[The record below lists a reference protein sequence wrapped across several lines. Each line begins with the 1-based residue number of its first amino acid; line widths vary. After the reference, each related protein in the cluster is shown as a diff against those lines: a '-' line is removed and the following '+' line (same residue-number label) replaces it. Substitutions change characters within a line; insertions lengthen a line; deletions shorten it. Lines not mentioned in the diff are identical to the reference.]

1 MVRGIAA
8 NHFYKYIKRSA
19 KLMDE
24 NNGIKVGV
32 VGLGPVGMILAV
44 KLSEAGCDVAICDKD
59 EFKLKKIREEGI
71 VLQNVM
77 QSTTLFDKVYS
88 SVSEMNHLNLDF
100 LVFSLKSY
108 QTVAAL
114 KEAEMLKSE
123 KLTVIAAQN
132 GIDVE
137 QLLVPAFGEKRTM
150 RMIINYAGN
159 SISPNTVRVSFFTP
173 PNYIGPLDDSRQEAA
188 RLFAAILNSVDFKTE
203 NVDSFE
209 LVKRAWEK
217 TILNAALSAL
227 CGVGRLTM
235 AEAIADADTC
245 ELIEQIINEGIEVA
259 EKEKIRFPD
268 DFVRKC
274 LRYLKNG
281 GDHFPSLAIDIINN
295 RQTEID
301 YFNGKIVEYG
311 KKHYVKT
318 SLNLA
323 FTNMVKAMTNKN
335 VISRM
340 PGVLGEVNKKIINKG
355 LIDKERSPLYY
366 KENNCFL
373 GIDLGSAYTK
383 FTVMDEKGI
392 PVFRYLLQTLNKDKQ
407 AMKNVLLAIN
417 DVFNIKYSCATGY
430 GRRHFADTDIVK
442 TEINCAAAGVSEY
455 YSGAKNILDIG
466 GEDIKVIQCDNQNH
480 VSNFYM
486 NDKCAAGTGAFLSEI
501 SERAGINISDMSSL
515 ASHSEYDKEL
525 NSFCTVFAKTEI
537 MNWVFDG
544 MPVRDIARG
553 IYISIANKVAKMK
566 MVHGLPIYMVG
577 GVIEYHPYLSAILR
591 EKLGIELKTVEYPQH
606 IVSYG
611 AAAIARQNWQLQNKK
626 QPAIS
631 TINE

>member
-1 MVRGIAA
+1 
-8 NHFYKYIKRSA
+8 
-19 KLMDE
+19 MDE
-24 NNGIKVGV
+24 KNKIKVGV
-32 VGLGPVGMILAV
+32 VGLGPVGMVLAV

-59 EFKLKKIREEGI
+59 EFKLKKIKEEGI
-71 VLQNVM
+71 VLQNIM
-77 QSTTLFDKVYS
+77 QSTTRFDKVYS
-88 SVSEMNHLNLDF
+88 SISEMNSMDLDF

-108 QTVAAL
+108 QTTAAL

-123 KLTVIAAQN
+123 KLSVVSAQN

-137 QLLVPAFGEKRTM
+137 QLLVPAFGESQTM
-150 RMIINYAGN
+150 RMVINYAGN
-159 SISPNTVRVSFFTP
+159 LVSPNTVRVSFFTP
-173 PNYIGPLDDSRQEAA
+173 PNYIGPLDDSRLESAK
-188 RLFAAILNSVDFKTE
+188 LFATILNSTGFKTQQ
-203 NVDSFE
+203 VDSFE
-209 LVKRAWEK
+209 LVKRSWEK

-245 ELIEQIINEGIEVA
+245 ELIEQIINEAVDVA
-259 EKEKIRFPD
+259 DKEKIRFPD

-281 GDHFPSLAIDIINN
+281 GDHFPSLALDIINN

-335 VISRM
+335 ILSRM
-340 PGVLGEVNKKIINKG
+340 PGVLGDVNKKIVNKG
-355 LIDKERSPLYY
+355 LVDKVRSPLYY

-373 GIDLGSAYTK
+373 GIDLGSAFTK
-383 FTVMDEKGI
+383 FTVTDEKGI
-392 PVFRYLLQTLNKDKQ
+392 PVFRYLLPTLNKDKQ
-407 AMKNVLLAIN
+407 GMKNVLQAISET
-417 DVFNIKYSCATGY
+417 FNIKYSCATGY

-442 TEINCAAAGVSEY
+442 TEINCAAAGISEY
-455 YSGAKNILDIG
+455 FNGAKNILDIG
-466 GEDIKVIQCDNQNH
+466 GEDIKVIQCDSNNH

-515 ASHSEYDKEL
+515 AAHSDYDKEL

-537 MNWVFDG
+537 MSWVFDG

-566 MVHGLPIYMVG
+566 IVHGLPIYMIG
-577 GVIEYHPYLSAILR
+577 GVIEYHPYLNKIL
-591 EKLGIELKTVEYPQH
+591 EDKLNIDIKTVAYPQH
-606 IVSYG
+606 LVSYG
-611 AAAIARQNWQLQNKK
+611 AATIARQGWQMRHKEQS
-626 QPAIS
+626 AIL